1 MEQHN
6 EKLLYKK
13 AKKQAKEIRSFYI
26 NLTCYCIV
34 IPGLVFINLY
44 YTPEYLW
51 FYWSMLG
58 WGMGLFFH
66 AMQAF
71 GWNPFFSKEWEN
83 RKLRQFLDE
92 EDQQKQNKPKQQ

>member
-1 MEQHN
+1 MEEFN
-6 EKLLYKK
+6 EKILYKK
-13 AKKQAKEIRSFYI
+13 AKKQAKEIKSFYI

-34 IPGLVFINLY
+34 IPGLIFINLF

-71 GWNPFFSKEWEN
+71 NWNPFFSKEWEQK
-83 RKLRQFLDE
+83 KLKQFIE
-92 EDQQKQNKPKQQ
+92 EEENQNKHKH